1 MTGIKQIEATF
12 ARELARALG
21 EHASSRVD
29 IERVVL
35 DAPQSELS
43 RPDRLRELAQATARQ
58 LRARVRGN
66 SR

>member
-1 MTGIKQIEATF
+1 MIDVKQVEATF

-21 EHASSRVD
+21 EHASGRIE

-43 RPDRLRELAQATARQ
+43 RPGALREIAQRTARE
-58 LRARVRGN
+58 LRSRVPGE
-66 SR
+66 